1 MARTW
6 REKALSVSR
15 HYGAGNDEAEDIAQ
29 DVMLRLWQMHDELE
43 QYRSVEA
50 LVSLMARHQ
59 VRNHQRRK
67 PSEALD
73 EAMIVTAHL
82 IIYATGGTTKSR
94 RDSHPT
100 GYRDHI
106 SQHTI
111 GKGTTNIIRRNKT
124 EESDMIRYTKAYI
137 KDLLDKYM
145 DGTSTLEEE
154 DILAD
159 YFRGKDIPQEWE
171 DYRLLFQEIE
181 AMKPQT
187 KISKRWIGWSM
198 AAAIVAGILYVA
210 VPRQQTIH
218 QQADPLMAQSDT
230 IVQSS
235 EQAPIELAPDTMPKQ
250 KEQVQPIQSK
260 KRSIRKLKPTMHDYD
275 KAYALMAQA
284 EQEQRDIEVQLEQA
298 QQEIIEAHLAAY
310 GFIPVKQE
318 DGTIVYINEQTNDIA
333 YEE

>member
-1 MARTW
+1 
-6 REKALSVSR
+6 
-15 HYGAGNDEAEDIAQ
+15 
-29 DVMLRLWQMHDELE
+29 
-43 QYRSVEA
+43 
-50 LVSLMARHQ
+50 
-59 VRNHQRRK
+59 
-67 PSEALD
+67 
-73 EAMIVTAHL
+73 
-82 IIYATGGTTKSR
+82 
-94 RDSHPT
+94 
-100 GYRDHI
+100 
-106 SQHTI
+106 
-111 GKGTTNIIRRNKT
+111 
-124 EESDMIRYTKAYI
+124 MIRYTKAYI

-181 AMKPQT
+181 AMKPQPKT
-187 KISKRWIGWSM
+187 SKRWIGWSV

-284 EQEQRDIEVQLEQA
+284 EQEQRDIELQLEQA

>member
-1 MARTW
+1 
-6 REKALSVSR
+6 
-15 HYGAGNDEAEDIAQ
+15 
-29 DVMLRLWQMHDELE
+29 
-43 QYRSVEA
+43 
-50 LVSLMARHQ
+50 
-59 VRNHQRRK
+59 
-67 PSEALD
+67 
-73 EAMIVTAHL
+73 
-82 IIYATGGTTKSR
+82 
-94 RDSHPT
+94 
-100 GYRDHI
+100 
-106 SQHTI
+106 
-111 GKGTTNIIRRNKT
+111 
-124 EESDMIRYTKAYI
+124 MIRYTKAYI

-181 AMKPQT
+181 AMKPQPKT
-187 KISKRWIGWSM
+187 NKRWIGWSV

-250 KEQVQPIQSK
+250 KEQVLPIQTK

-275 KAYALMAQA
+275 KAYVLMTQA
-284 EQEQRDIEVQLEQA
+284 EQEQRDVELQLEQA

-318 DGTIVYINEQTNDIA
+318 DGTIVYINEQINDIA

>member
-1 MARTW
+1 
-6 REKALSVSR
+6 
-15 HYGAGNDEAEDIAQ
+15 
-29 DVMLRLWQMHDELE
+29 
-43 QYRSVEA
+43 
-50 LVSLMARHQ
+50 
-59 VRNHQRRK
+59 
-67 PSEALD
+67 
-73 EAMIVTAHL
+73 
-82 IIYATGGTTKSR
+82 
-94 RDSHPT
+94 
-100 GYRDHI
+100 
-106 SQHTI
+106 
-111 GKGTTNIIRRNKT
+111 
-124 EESDMIRYTKAYI
+124 MIRYTKAYI

-171 DYRLLFQEIE
+171 DYRQLFQEIE
-181 AMKPQT
+181 AMKPQP
-187 KISKRWIGWSM
+187 KISKRWIGWSV

-218 QQADPLMAQSDT
+218 QQPDPLIAQSDT

-284 EQEQRDIEVQLEQA
+284 EQEQRDIELQLEQA

>member
-1 MARTW
+1 
-6 REKALSVSR
+6 
-15 HYGAGNDEAEDIAQ
+15 
-29 DVMLRLWQMHDELE
+29 
-43 QYRSVEA
+43 
-50 LVSLMARHQ
+50 
-59 VRNHQRRK
+59 
-67 PSEALD
+67 
-73 EAMIVTAHL
+73 
-82 IIYATGGTTKSR
+82 
-94 RDSHPT
+94 
-100 GYRDHI
+100 
-106 SQHTI
+106 
-111 GKGTTNIIRRNKT
+111 
-124 EESDMIRYTKAYI
+124 MIRYTKTYI

-145 DGTSTLEEE
+145 DGISTLEEE

-159 YFRGKDIPQEWE
+159 YFRGKNIPQEWE

-187 KISKRWIGWSM
+187 KISKRWIGWSV
-198 AAAIVAGILYVA
+198 AAAIVASILYVA

-218 QQADPLMAQSDT
+218 QQTDPLMAQADS

-235 EQAPIELAPDTMPKQ
+235 ENAPIELVPDTMPKQ

-284 EQEQRDIEVQLEQA
+284 EQEQRDVELQLEQA

-318 DGTIVYINEQTNDIA
+318 DGTIVYINEQINDIA

>member
-1 MARTW
+1 
-6 REKALSVSR
+6 
-15 HYGAGNDEAEDIAQ
+15 
-29 DVMLRLWQMHDELE
+29 
-43 QYRSVEA
+43 
-50 LVSLMARHQ
+50 
-59 VRNHQRRK
+59 
-67 PSEALD
+67 
-73 EAMIVTAHL
+73 MIH
-82 IIYATGGTTKSR
+82 
-94 RDSHPT
+94 
-100 GYRDHI
+100 
-106 SQHTI
+106 
-111 GKGTTNIIRRNKT
+111 
-124 EESDMIRYTKAYI
+124 YTKAYI

-187 KISKRWIGWSM
+187 KISKRWIGWSV

-218 QQADPLMAQSDT
+218 QQADPLIAQADT

-250 KEQVQPIQSK
+250 KEQVLPIQTK

-275 KAYALMAQA
+275 KAYALMAQT
-284 EQEQRDIEVQLEQA
+284 EQEDVELQLEQA
-298 QQEIIEAHLAAY
+298 QQEIIEAQLAAY

-318 DGTIVYINEQTNDIA
+318 DGTIVYINEQINDIA

>member
-1 MARTW
+1 
-6 REKALSVSR
+6 
-15 HYGAGNDEAEDIAQ
+15 
-29 DVMLRLWQMHDELE
+29 
-43 QYRSVEA
+43 
-50 LVSLMARHQ
+50 
-59 VRNHQRRK
+59 
-67 PSEALD
+67 
-73 EAMIVTAHL
+73 
-82 IIYATGGTTKSR
+82 
-94 RDSHPT
+94 
-100 GYRDHI
+100 
-106 SQHTI
+106 
-111 GKGTTNIIRRNKT
+111 
-124 EESDMIRYTKAYI
+124 MIRYTKTYI

-159 YFRGKDIPQEWE
+159 YFRGKNIPQEWE

-181 AMKPQT
+181 AMKPQPKT
-187 KISKRWIGWSM
+187 SKRWIGWSV

-250 KEQVQPIQSK
+250 KEQVLPIQTK

-284 EQEQRDIEVQLEQA
+284 EQEQRDVELQLEQA
-298 QQEIIEAHLAAY
+298 QQEIIEAQLAAY

-318 DGTIVYINEQTNDIA
+318 DGTIVYINEQINDIA

>member
-1 MARTW
+1 
-6 REKALSVSR
+6 
-15 HYGAGNDEAEDIAQ
+15 
-29 DVMLRLWQMHDELE
+29 
-43 QYRSVEA
+43 
-50 LVSLMARHQ
+50 
-59 VRNHQRRK
+59 
-67 PSEALD
+67 
-73 EAMIVTAHL
+73 
-82 IIYATGGTTKSR
+82 
-94 RDSHPT
+94 
-100 GYRDHI
+100 
-106 SQHTI
+106 
-111 GKGTTNIIRRNKT
+111 
-124 EESDMIRYTKAYI
+124 MIRYTKAYI

-159 YFRGKDIPQEWE
+159 YFRGKNIPQEWE

-181 AMKPQT
+181 AMKPQPKT
-187 KISKRWIGWSM
+187 SKRWIGWSV

-284 EQEQRDIEVQLEQA
+284 EQEQRDVELQLEQA
-298 QQEIIEAHLAAY
+298 QQEIIEAQLAAY

>member
-1 MARTW
+1 
-6 REKALSVSR
+6 
-15 HYGAGNDEAEDIAQ
+15 
-29 DVMLRLWQMHDELE
+29 
-43 QYRSVEA
+43 
-50 LVSLMARHQ
+50 
-59 VRNHQRRK
+59 
-67 PSEALD
+67 
-73 EAMIVTAHL
+73 
-82 IIYATGGTTKSR
+82 
-94 RDSHPT
+94 
-100 GYRDHI
+100 
-106 SQHTI
+106 
-111 GKGTTNIIRRNKT
+111 
-124 EESDMIRYTKAYI
+124 MIRYTKTYI

-159 YFRGKDIPQEWE
+159 YFRGKNIPQEWE

-187 KISKRWIGWSM
+187 KISKRWIGWSV

-218 QQADPLMAQSDT
+218 QQADPFMAQSDT

-275 KAYALMAQA
+275 KAYALMAQT
-284 EQEQRDIEVQLEQA
+284 EQEDVELQLEQA

-318 DGTIVYINEQTNDIA
+318 DGTIVYINEQINDIA

>member
-1 MARTW
+1 MT
-6 REKALSVSR
+6 
-15 HYGAGNDEAEDIAQ
+15 
-29 DVMLRLWQMHDELE
+29 
-43 QYRSVEA
+43 
-50 LVSLMARHQ
+50 
-59 VRNHQRRK
+59 
-67 PSEALD
+67 
-73 EAMIVTAHL
+73 
-82 IIYATGGTTKSR
+82 
-94 RDSHPT
+94 
-100 GYRDHI
+100 
-106 SQHTI
+106 
-111 GKGTTNIIRRNKT
+111 
-124 EESDMIRYTKAYI
+124 RYTKAYI

-181 AMKPQT
+181 AMKPQPKT
-187 KISKRWIGWSM
+187 SRRWIGWSV
-198 AAAIVAGILYVA
+198 AAAIVAGILYLA
-210 VPRQQTIH
+210 IPRQQNIQ
-218 QQADPLMAQSDT
+218 QQADPLIAQSDT

-235 EQAPIELAPDTMPKQ
+235 EQAPIESAPDTMPKQ
-250 KEQVQPIQSK
+250 KEQVLPIQTK

-284 EQEQRDIEVQLEQA
+284 EQEQRDVERQLEQV

-318 DGTIVYINEQTNDIA
+318 DGTIVYINEQINDIA

>member
-1 MARTW
+1 
-6 REKALSVSR
+6 
-15 HYGAGNDEAEDIAQ
+15 
-29 DVMLRLWQMHDELE
+29 
-43 QYRSVEA
+43 
-50 LVSLMARHQ
+50 
-59 VRNHQRRK
+59 
-67 PSEALD
+67 
-73 EAMIVTAHL
+73 
-82 IIYATGGTTKSR
+82 
-94 RDSHPT
+94 
-100 GYRDHI
+100 
-106 SQHTI
+106 
-111 GKGTTNIIRRNKT
+111 
-124 EESDMIRYTKAYI
+124 MIRYTKTYI

-159 YFRGKDIPQEWE
+159 YFRGKNIPQEWE

-181 AMKPQT
+181 AMKPQPKT
-187 KISKRWIGWSM
+187 NKRWIGWSV

-235 EQAPIELAPDTMPKQ
+235 EQAPIGSAPDTMPKQ

-275 KAYALMAQA
+275 KAYALMAQT
-284 EQEQRDIEVQLEQA
+284 EQEDVELQLEQA
-298 QQEIIEAHLAAY
+298 QQEIIEAQLAAY

>member
-1 MARTW
+1 
-6 REKALSVSR
+6 
-15 HYGAGNDEAEDIAQ
+15 
-29 DVMLRLWQMHDELE
+29 
-43 QYRSVEA
+43 
-50 LVSLMARHQ
+50 
-59 VRNHQRRK
+59 
-67 PSEALD
+67 
-73 EAMIVTAHL
+73 
-82 IIYATGGTTKSR
+82 
-94 RDSHPT
+94 
-100 GYRDHI
+100 
-106 SQHTI
+106 
-111 GKGTTNIIRRNKT
+111 
-124 EESDMIRYTKAYI
+124 MIRYTKAYI

-181 AMKPQT
+181 AMKPQPKT
-187 KISKRWIGWSM
+187 SKRWIGWSV

-235 EQAPIELAPDTMPKQ
+235 EQAPIESAPDTMPKQ

-260 KRSIRKLKPTMHDYD
+260 KRSIRKLKPTMYDYD

-284 EQEQRDIEVQLEQA
+284 EQEQRDVELQLEQA
-298 QQEIIEAHLAAY
+298 QQEIIEAQLAAY

>member
-1 MARTW
+1 MT
-6 REKALSVSR
+6 
-15 HYGAGNDEAEDIAQ
+15 
-29 DVMLRLWQMHDELE
+29 
-43 QYRSVEA
+43 
-50 LVSLMARHQ
+50 
-59 VRNHQRRK
+59 
-67 PSEALD
+67 
-73 EAMIVTAHL
+73 
-82 IIYATGGTTKSR
+82 
-94 RDSHPT
+94 
-100 GYRDHI
+100 
-106 SQHTI
+106 
-111 GKGTTNIIRRNKT
+111 
-124 EESDMIRYTKAYI
+124 RYTKAYI

-145 DGTSTLEEE
+145 DGTSTLGEE

-159 YFRGKDIPQEWE
+159 YFRGKDIPLEWE

-181 AMKPQT
+181 AMKPQPKT
-187 KISKRWIGWSM
+187 NKRWIGWSV

-218 QQADPLMAQSDT
+218 QQTAPMMSQSDT

-235 EQAPIELAPDTMPKQ
+235 ENAPIESAPDTMPKQ

-284 EQEQRDIEVQLEQA
+284 EQEQRDVELQLEQA

>member
-1 MARTW
+1 
-6 REKALSVSR
+6 
-15 HYGAGNDEAEDIAQ
+15 
-29 DVMLRLWQMHDELE
+29 
-43 QYRSVEA
+43 
-50 LVSLMARHQ
+50 
-59 VRNHQRRK
+59 
-67 PSEALD
+67 
-73 EAMIVTAHL
+73 
-82 IIYATGGTTKSR
+82 
-94 RDSHPT
+94 
-100 GYRDHI
+100 
-106 SQHTI
+106 
-111 GKGTTNIIRRNKT
+111 
-124 EESDMIRYTKAYI
+124 MIRYSKAYI

-159 YFRGKDIPQEWE
+159 YFRGKNIPQEWE

-181 AMKPQT
+181 AMKPQPKT
-187 KISKRWIGWSM
+187 SKRWIGWSV

-235 EQAPIELAPDTMPKQ
+235 EQVPLEIAPDTMPKQ
-250 KEQVQPIQSK
+250 KEEILPIQTK
-260 KRSIRKLKPTMHDYD
+260 KRSIRKLKPTMYDYD

-284 EQEQRDIEVQLEQA
+284 EQEQRDVERQLEQV

-318 DGTIVYINEQTNDIA
+318 DGTIVYINEQINDIA

>member
-1 MARTW
+1 
-6 REKALSVSR
+6 
-15 HYGAGNDEAEDIAQ
+15 
-29 DVMLRLWQMHDELE
+29 
-43 QYRSVEA
+43 
-50 LVSLMARHQ
+50 
-59 VRNHQRRK
+59 
-67 PSEALD
+67 
-73 EAMIVTAHL
+73 
-82 IIYATGGTTKSR
+82 
-94 RDSHPT
+94 
-100 GYRDHI
+100 
-106 SQHTI
+106 
-111 GKGTTNIIRRNKT
+111 
-124 EESDMIRYTKAYI
+124 MIRYTKAYI
-137 KDLLDKYM
+137 KDLLEKYM

-181 AMKPQT
+181 AMKPQPKT
-187 KISKRWIGWSM
+187 NKRWIGWSV

-235 EQAPIELAPDTMPKQ
+235 EQAPIESAPDTMPKQ

-275 KAYALMAQA
+275 KAYVLMAQA
-284 EQEQRDIEVQLEQA
+284 EQEQRDVELQLEQV

-318 DGTIVYINEQTNDIA
+318 DGTIVYINEQINDIA

>member
-1 MARTW
+1 
-6 REKALSVSR
+6 
-15 HYGAGNDEAEDIAQ
+15 
-29 DVMLRLWQMHDELE
+29 
-43 QYRSVEA
+43 
-50 LVSLMARHQ
+50 
-59 VRNHQRRK
+59 
-67 PSEALD
+67 
-73 EAMIVTAHL
+73 
-82 IIYATGGTTKSR
+82 
-94 RDSHPT
+94 
-100 GYRDHI
+100 
-106 SQHTI
+106 
-111 GKGTTNIIRRNKT
+111 
-124 EESDMIRYTKAYI
+124 MIRYTKAYI

-181 AMKPQT
+181 AMKPQPKT
-187 KISKRWIGWSM
+187 SKRWIGWSV

-260 KRSIRKLKPTMHDYD
+260 KRSIRKLKPTMYDYD

-284 EQEQRDIEVQLEQA
+284 EQEQRDVELQLEQA

-318 DGTIVYINEQTNDIA
+318 DGTIVYINEQINDIA